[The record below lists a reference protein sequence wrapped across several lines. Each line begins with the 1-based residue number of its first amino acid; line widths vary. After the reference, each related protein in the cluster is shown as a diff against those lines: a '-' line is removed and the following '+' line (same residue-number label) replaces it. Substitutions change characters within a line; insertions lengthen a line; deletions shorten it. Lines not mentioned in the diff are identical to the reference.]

1 MKQEQAHKPIVEVYD
16 DVEQGAEAWF
26 GLRRGIP
33 TASCFSL
40 ILAAGAGRDKYR
52 RRLAGEILS
61 GLPAE
66 TFSNH
71 AMQRGKDM
79 EAEAFDY
86 YANRHFA
93 TVRRVGFIRRR
104 LPNGRRVGPSPV
116 GLIGHHKGLEI
127 KTMQPDLLIERLEGG
142 TTMPSEHRAQVQG
155 LMWVADLDE
164 VDLLL
169 FYSGMPIAPKYN
181 IKRDQTYIKTLSNAI
196 EVFDFELHKL
206 VEKIKKMSP

>member
-61 GLPAE
+61 GFPAE

-71 AMQRGKDM
+71 AMQGGKDM
-79 EAEAFDY
+79 EAEAVDY

-104 LPNGRRVGPSPV
+104 LPNGRWVGASPD

-127 KTMQPDLLIERLEGG
+127 KTMQPDLLIARLEGG
-142 TTMPSEHRAQVQG
+142 TKMPSEHRAQEQG
-155 LMWVADLDE
+155 LMCICD
-164 VDLLL
+164 
-169 FYSGMPIAPKYN
+169 FGYIA
-181 IKRDQTYIKTLSNAI
+181 L
-196 EVFDFELHKL
+196 
-206 VEKIKKMSP
+206 